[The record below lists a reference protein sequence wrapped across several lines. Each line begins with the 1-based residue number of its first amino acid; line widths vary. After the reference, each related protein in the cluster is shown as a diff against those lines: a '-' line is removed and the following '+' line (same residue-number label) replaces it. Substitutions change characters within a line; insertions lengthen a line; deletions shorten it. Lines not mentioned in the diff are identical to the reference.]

1 MEQVVRFSDAMPDG
15 LSLDAQLAHVLEAA
29 REAVPVDRLH
39 LWALAPE
46 GDRLLYVTG
55 SGLSEEDQRA
65 LGKRPELRLGNGDA
79 MARAIRQ
86 KVALLVNGRAPRR
99 APLPAVGAQSF
110 YVLPVIA
117 RQRTLGLLVAD
128 NARSGAPLVPDR
140 LRLLSTF
147 AMHVATAVDNTWL
160 LTELHKRDR
169 TLTEALE
176 QQGATAEI
184 LKVIAARRPTSSRCS
199 TRSRTAP
206 RGCAAAYSAPST
218 GLMDDH
224 PPGGPV
230 QLAPDAQQEVEQ
242 STRCARIGGWPLRAP
257 SSMVAS
263 STSPTWRRIP
273 EYDHAVTRAV
283 GMRSTVA
290 VPFLRQGSPIGAIG
304 VAKAEPTPF
313 SDTQIALLQT
323 FADQAVIAIENT
335 RLFNEL
341 DAQPGSDRSAGAAD
355 GTSEILHDQQ
365 LAHGSSSLWAA
376 DPAQACNQ
384 ARSPA
389 RHDRPGLIHVPDI
402 LASWTPTR
410 EEIAGVNR
418 VMRSIRRALASR
430 GSDWRHCDYA

>member
-1 MEQVVRFSDAMPDG
+1 MEQVVRFSDAMQDG

-99 APLPAVGAQSF
+99 APLTAVGAQSF

-160 LTELHKRDR
+160 LTELHTRDG

-176 QQGATAEI
+176 QQTAT
-184 LKVIAARRPTSSRCS
+184 RRDPAC
-199 TRSRTAP
+199 
-206 RGCAAAYSAPST
+206 
-218 GLMDDH
+218 
-224 PPGGPV
+224 
-230 QLAPDAQQEVEQ
+230 
-242 STRCARIGGWPLRAP
+242 
-257 SSMVAS
+257 
-263 STSPTWRRIP
+263 
-273 EYDHAVTRAV
+273 
-283 GMRSTVA
+283 
-290 VPFLRQGSPIGAIG
+290 
-304 VAKAEPTPF
+304 
-313 SDTQIALLQT
+313 
-323 FADQAVIAIENT
+323 
-335 RLFNEL
+335 
-341 DAQPGSDRSAGAAD
+341 
-355 GTSEILHDQQ
+355 DQQ
-365 LAHGSSSLWAA
+365 LADGSAA
-376 DPAQACNQ
+376 
-384 ARSPA
+384 
-389 RHDRPGLIHVPDI
+389 G
-402 LASWTPTR
+402 
-410 EEIAGVNR
+410 AGR
-418 VMRSIRRALASR
+418 GRGECRAAV
-430 GSDWRHCDYA
+430 